1 MATTTLMPLDPALSP
16 QRVSRVLTISAD
28 LLPDEVVAGRRARRS
43 RGWVV
48 VALIVVIALL
58 AGWYV
63 WAGRQVIDA
72 NDDLSLVTRQATDQ
86 QKRQTKYREV
96 VDVQNQATS
105 ITKELKALLANDLQW
120 ANLLNTLRST
130 GSKSGVAVLG
140 INAAL
145 AQPAGNSTTTG
156 SLPSATKDAKVGTV
170 TITGG
175 APDKP
180 SIAKYVDALS
190 HLNSVAN
197 PYLTTATKSDSAGD
211 QAWQFSVTVDI
222 TSATLCGR
230 FTTKCANS
238 GGN

>member
-16 QRVSRVLTISAD
+16 QRVARVLTISAD
-28 LLPDEVVAGRRARRS
+28 LLPEEIVAGRRARRS

-48 VALIVVIALL
+48 LALVVVVALL

-63 WAGRQVIDA
+63 WAGREVSAA
-72 NDDLSLVTRQATDQ
+72 NDDLSRVTRQATDL

-96 VDVQNQATS
+96 VDVQNQATT
-105 ITKELKALLANDLQW
+105 ITKELKALLATDLQW
-120 ANLLNTLRST
+120 ANLLDTLRST
-130 GSKSGVAVLG
+130 GAKSGVSVLG
-140 INAAL
+140 VNAAL
-145 AQPAGNSTTTG
+145 DEKAGNSGATA
-156 SLPSATKDAKVGTV
+156 SLPSSTKSAKVGIV
-170 TITGG
+170 TITGS

-190 HLNSVAN
+190 HLTPVAN
-197 PYLTTATKSDSAGD
+197 PYLTTATKSDTPGE
-211 QAWQFSVTVDI
+211 QAWQFNVTVDI

-238 GGN
+238 GGK

>member
-16 QRVSRVLTISAD
+16 RRVSRVLTISAD
-28 LLPDEVVAGRRARRS
+28 LLPDEIVAGRRARRS

-48 VALIVVIALL
+48 VALVVVLALL

-72 NDDLSLVTRQATDQ
+72 DDDLSRVTRQATDL

-96 VDVQNQATS
+96 VDVQNQATT
-105 ITKELKALLANDLQW
+105 ITKELKALLASDLQW
-120 ANLLNTLRST
+120 ANLLDTLRST
-130 GSKSGVAVLG
+130 GSKSGVSVLG
-140 INAAL
+140 VNAAL
-145 AQPAGNSTTTG
+145 DQATGNSNATE
-156 SLPSATKDAKVGTV
+156 SLPSTTKNAKVGMV

-190 HLNSVAN
+190 HLTSVAN
-197 PYLTTATKSDSAGD
+197 PYLTTATKSDTPGD